1 MAVGASALA
10 GVWRSMSVL
19 QLARFATLSFRY
31 FGKDGPL
38 SLPLPLPLPLPD
50 SDGNVN
56 DSDGKNDEARPVRR
70 KDTEDG
76 RQGD

>member
-1 MAVGASALA
+1 
-10 GVWRSMSVL
+10 
-19 QLARFATLSFRY
+19 
-31 FGKDGPL
+31 
-38 SLPLPLPLPLPD
+38 LPLPLPLPD